1 MTNWNSIGSQ
11 VKTIIE
17 SVFDGTASSDITYVS
32 PTGTEYVF
40 KGYVMAENL
49 RFVREGLGYGVGVG
63 GVTEMDLVR
72 FCFKTSAITAVFG
85 TTGLDYAGHFIWNDI
100 RYDLTEKFPGIQTEH
115 SPLVG
120 ATDLLTTCFA
130 RKAEALEHV
139 IPAASTGEKFKFG
152 DW

>member
-1 MTNWNSIGSQ
+1 MTDWAGIGSQ

-17 SVFDGTASSDITYVS
+17 SVFDSTASSDITYVS
-32 PTGTEYVF
+32 PAGTEYVF

-72 FCFKTSAITAVFG
+72 FCFKTSAITAAFG
-85 TTGLDYAGHFIWNDI
+85 SPVLDIAGHFLWKGI

-120 ATDLLTTCFA
+120 ATDLLTTCFV
-130 RKAEALEHV
+130 RRAEALEHA
-139 IPAASTGEKFKFG
+139 IPPAATGDKFKLG